1 MLDVMPSTS
10 LSEPAAGQ
18 VRFVIDNENPGGWSG
33 NSSQAI
39 MFSLAAAFVL
49 SYSETEVSFYFEII
63 SADAYIWSNTELR
76 FVANMSLETLLSLP
90 LEQQI
95 GQFFYVGLPG
105 PELNADTRALI
116 REVQP
121 GGVIIFGRN
130 VASGRQ
136 LRELLDGVR
145 ELVPTNP
152 LLGVD
157 QEGGLVDRLRKIFTP
172 MPSARTI
179 REHGDLAG
187 SRALGRI
194 TGEALRLLGFN
205 MNFAPVMSI
214 MTDERDLLSN
224 GLYSRS
230 FGRSPGEVL
239 GYTTVYLRGL
249 QETGIVACLKH
260 FPGIGAGEVD
270 SHEQMPMVSLTHD
283 DLMAQDLAPYIELFQ
298 RKDDRVRCV
307 MVSHGGFPNIDI
319 LKGVTGGLLEPASLS
334 HNIVTTLLCKELGYQ
349 HLVLTDD
356 LEMGAISKHCDIEAA
371 AVRAFLAGND
381 MMLICAHAE
390 MIRRGYESLLRVA
403 QDNRLPKDRLRGSL
417 KRIAALKSIT
427 KSPPAFDPEKFDEL
441 AEETTTLNAK
451 LNY

>member
-1 MLDVMPSTS
+1 
-10 LSEPAAGQ
+10 
-18 VRFVIDNENPGGWSG
+18 
-33 NSSQAI
+33 
-39 MFSLAAAFVL
+39 
-49 SYSETEVSFYFEII
+49 
-63 SADAYIWSNTELR
+63 
-76 FVANMSLETLLSLP
+76 MSLESLLSLP

-95 GQFFYVGLPG
+95 GQFFYIGLTG
-105 PELNADTRALI
+105 TELDAETRALI
-116 REVQP
+116 QEVQP

-130 VASGRQ
+130 VRSAPQ

-145 ELVPTNP
+145 EMLPTDP
-152 LLGVD
+152 LFGVD
-157 QEGGLVDRLRKIFTP
+157 QEGGLVDRLRRIFTP

-179 REHGDLAG
+179 RQHGDLAG

-194 TGEALRLLGFN
+194 SGEALRLLGFN

-249 QETGIVACLKH
+249 QETGIVGCLKH

-270 SHEQMPMVSLTHD
+270 SHEEMPMVSLTHD

-319 LKGVTGGLLEPASLS
+319 SRGLTGGLLEPASLS
-334 HNIVTTLLCKELGYQ
+334 HNIVTNLLRVELGYQ

-356 LEMGAISKHCDIEAA
+356 LEMGAIAKHCEIEAA
-371 AVRAFLAGND
+371 VVRAFLAGND
-381 MMLICAHAE
+381 MMLICAHPE
-390 MIRRGYESLLRVA
+390 TIRRGYQSLLGVA
-403 QDNRLPKDRLRGSL
+403 RKGKLPKDRLRGSL
-417 KRIAALKSIT
+417 KRIAALKAIT
-427 KSPPAFDPEKFDEL
+427 KSPPAFDEEKFKAL
-441 AEETTTLNAK
+441 SEETTALNATLNYK
-451 LNY
+451 YGGTIG

>member
-1 MLDVMPSTS
+1 
-10 LSEPAAGQ
+10 
-18 VRFVIDNENPGGWSG
+18 
-33 NSSQAI
+33 
-39 MFSLAAAFVL
+39 
-49 SYSETEVSFYFEII
+49 
-63 SADAYIWSNTELR
+63 
-76 FVANMSLETLLSLP
+76 MSLESLLSLP
-90 LEQQI
+90 LEKQI
-95 GQFFYVGLPG
+95 GQFFYIGLTG
-105 PELNADTRALI
+105 TELDAETRALI
-116 REVQP
+116 QEVQP

-130 VASGRQ
+130 VRSAPQ

-145 ELVPTNP
+145 EMLPTDP
-152 LLGVD
+152 LFGVD

-179 REHGDLAG
+179 RQHGDLAG

-194 TGEALRLLGFN
+194 SGEALRLLGFN

-249 QETGIVACLKH
+249 QETGIVGCLKH

-270 SHEQMPMVSLTHD
+270 SHEEMPMVSLTHD

-319 LKGVTGGLLEPASLS
+319 SRGLTGGLLEPASLS
-334 HNIVTTLLCKELGYQ
+334 HNIVTNLLRVELGYQ

-356 LEMGAISKHCDIEAA
+356 LEMGAIAKHCEIEAA
-371 AVRAFLAGND
+371 VVRAFLAGND
-381 MMLICAHAE
+381 MMLICAHPE
-390 MIRRGYESLLRVA
+390 TIRRGYQSLLGVA
-403 QDNRLPKDRLRGSL
+403 SKGKLPKDRLRGSL
-417 KRIAALKSIT
+417 KRIAALKAIT
-427 KSPPAFDPEKFDEL
+427 KSPPPFDEQKFKAL
-441 AEETTTLNAK
+441 SEETTALNATLNYK
-451 LNY
+451 YGGTIG